1 MQLGSSPCQ
10 WGHSNDKFV
19 TKSCERTVSKKVYN
33 EQVNDEPGN
42 YGAGFLGL
50 RQVLTRF
57 SCCCELEQKTL
68 DYSVFCQLETL
79 CCFSSIPIFR
89 PDVVHNQSWW
99 RMLLEACPVRNVL
112 EKTTTFLEK
121 KAMHFGHVLLKVAH
135 PWVHCPLM
143 FGVCACVSKKR
154 TEHISWQHRSCKI
167 HDPCINK
174 ISKEQFSTQW
184 GRCTRSLGPLGSE
197 CACHP

>member
-50 RQVLTRF
+50 RRVLTRF

-79 CCFSSIPIFR
+79 WCFASIPIFR

-112 EKTTTFLEK
+112 ESEKTTTFLEK
-121 KAMHFGHVLLKVAH
+121 KAMHFGHVLLKVVH
-135 PWVHCPLM
+135 PWVC
-143 FGVCACVSKKR
+143 VCVKEKNGTYILTASLL
-154 TEHISWQHRSCKI
+154 Q
-167 HDPCINK
+167 DPWSMYQQN
-174 ISKEQFSTQW
+174 
-184 GRCTRSLGPLGSE
+184 L
-197 CACHP
+197 